1 MRRHLTMRILSTLVL
16 AGMLLA
22 GLVSCGGSEGST
34 TTTGASG
41 GTALPATTNE
51 SGSSNLPAAS
61 VTDLATGETVDF
73 STIAPNDRSI
83 LLWFYA
89 PH

>member
-1 MRRHLTMRILSTLVL
+1 MRRLLTIFVL
-16 AGMLLA
+16 AGTLLA

-34 TTTGASG
+34 ATSTGTG
-41 GTALPATTNE
+41 GTALPATSNA
-51 SGSSNLPAAS
+51 SGSSGLPAAS

-73 STIAPNDRSI
+73 STIAPSDRSI